1 MDTNENY
8 HLCLFVVLLPTYTGK
23 AIPKF
28 RRKALFGVLR
38 ESIGPV
44 FRELAREKKSTI
56 IEGYVMP
63 DHVHMPVAIPP
74 KSSVSSVVGFL
85 KGKSAIWIARH
96 NGRRQNFTGQSFWAR
111 GFYVSTVGADEET
124 VRAYIRKQ
132 EEADRREDQLE
143 LPFS

>member
-1 MDTNENY
+1 
-8 HLCLFVVLLPTYTGK
+8 
-23 AIPKF
+23 
-28 RRKALFGVLR
+28 
-38 ESIGPV
+38 
-44 FRELAREKKSTI
+44 
-56 IEGYVMP
+56 MP
-63 DHVHMPVAIPP
+63 DRIHMLISIPP

-96 NGRRQNFTGQSFWAR
+96 AGRRQNFTGQSFWAR
-111 GFYVSTVGADEET
+111 GFYVSTVGADEGT